1 MKNLKN
7 IGKLKDSIYPIA
19 TFLFIIVI
27 WQLIVE
33 IKDIPIY
40 ILPTPSDILHVFIK
54 DYENLYLN
62 TLVTL
67 NEALIGF
74 IIAIILSIVIGIV
87 MDFIPI
93 FNKCLYPIMLVSQT
107 IPTITIAPLLII
119 WFGFGSL
126 PKILMVTLT
135 CFFPILINF
144 VDGIENIDK
153 DYLNLFKIMNANKL
167 STFLHLKFPMALDK
181 LFVGIKISATYA
193 VVAANVAEWLG
204 GTKGLGVYMVRA
216 KSAYALDKVF
226 ASTILVVMFSLIF
239 VVIVQII
246 KKLVLK
252 YKYYGG

>member
-1 MKNLKN
+1 MKNLKT
-7 IGKLKDSIYPIA
+7 IDKLKDSIYPIT
-19 TFLFIIVI
+19 TFLFILVI
-27 WQLIVE
+27 WQLIVD
-33 IKDIPIY
+33 INDIPMY
-40 ILPTPSDILHVFIK
+40 ILPTPSDIIQVFFK
-54 DYENLYLN
+54 DYENLYIN

-74 IIAIILSIVIGIV
+74 IIAIMLSLIIGIIMDFLSIVK
-87 MDFIPI
+87 
-93 FNKCLYPIMLVSQT
+93 KCLYPIMLVSQT

-119 WFGFGSL
+119 WFGFDSL

-153 DYLNLFKIMNANKL
+153 DYLNLFKTMNANKL

-181 LFVGIKISATYA
+181 LFIGIKISATYA
-193 VVAANVAEWLG
+193 VVAATVAEWLG

-226 ASTILVVMFSLIF
+226 ASTILVVIFSLIF
-239 VVIVQII
+239 VGIVQIVKNI
-246 KKLVLK
+246 FLK
-252 YKYYGG
+252 YKY